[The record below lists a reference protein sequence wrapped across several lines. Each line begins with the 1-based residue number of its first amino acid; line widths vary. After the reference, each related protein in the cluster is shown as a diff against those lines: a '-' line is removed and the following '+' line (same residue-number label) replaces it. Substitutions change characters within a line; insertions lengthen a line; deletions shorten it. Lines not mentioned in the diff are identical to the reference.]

1 MADNWYF
8 YVQVLFIIHHFNYCS
23 SYFPNFCFLITE
35 NRYSVSSENFVFGG
49 NLRTILKKCNYYYKY
64 PLKIYDID
72 TWHDGRNALYS
83 WGQVKMLFRSLSYE
97 KINLIRRR
105 QLGTTGRILVTSLE
119 NWKVHREE
127 PSDSQKCNRT
137 HILGLLPSESTQNFR
152 VRPCIVDLRHKCVRA
167 RTFFDVPFLEPSAPG
182 SSTMTSPCLG
192 DCI

>member
-1 MADNWYF
+1 MVDKWYF
-8 YVQVLFIIHHFNYCS
+8 YVHVLFIIHHFNYCS
-23 SYFPNFCFLITE
+23 SFFPQISAFYLRKIVITY
-35 NRYSVSSENFVFGG
+35 RKKIVFWG
-49 NLRTILKKCNYYYKY
+49 NLRTLLKKCNYYYEY

-72 TWHDGRNALYS
+72 TWHDGRNVLYS
-83 WGQVKMLFRSLSYE
+83 WGQVKMLFRSFSYE

-137 HILGLLPSESTQNFR
+137 HILGLLPFEPTQNFR
-152 VRPCIVDLRHKCVRA
+152 IRPCIADLRRKCVRA